1 MDSGPEG
8 AAAEPQRPLHGT
20 EPPESR
26 SARMRRLASDADAV
40 NEVALDPGTARR
52 ERTRRHYRYN
62 VWTLP
67 ITRLIGFNAVL
78 ATAMLLSP
86 FTLGAFTWDAFRP
99 VIIGVEAYC
108 LLSWL
113 ALRSMWL
120 RFQPFDLQT
129 PLLVADL
136 LVWAVIIYV
145 SGAERSWLFF
155 ILILRVADQSY
166 TSFKR
171 AMIFAHLAP
180 LIYFLML
187 AYVEVI
193 DGRDVSVA
201 GEAAKL
207 FCLYGA
213 SLYLA
218 LTGRTAGALRERTNA
233 AIRLA
238 KDLIVQLEEKS
249 VELEAS
255 SVRAEAASGAKSR
268 FLANMSH
275 ELRTPLNAIIGYT
288 ELLQEEDEGR
298 RTGIA
303 PDLEHIRSA
312 SLHLLSLIDDVLDIA
327 KIEAGRMTLYLE
339 HFDVEALIEDVI
351 KTVQPLARRNDNALE
366 VELAN
371 DLGEMHSDLTR
382 LRQMLLNVL
391 GNASKFTEHG
401 VITLAVRRE
410 HGSSGDELIF
420 AVRDTGIGMSEGEQS
435 RLFQPFSQADPSTT
449 RRYGGSGLG
458 LVITK
463 RFAEQMG
470 GTIQVDSRTGAGTT
484 FTIRLPAVASV
495 ESTGEFSTGA
505 GDRDTVAT
513 RGMTQHVAQP

>member
-1 MDSGPEG
+1 MDSGSEG
-8 AAAEPQRPLHGT
+8 AAEEPQRPLHAA

-26 SARMRRLASDADAV
+26 SARMQRLASDADDV
-40 NEVALDPGTARR
+40 NEVALDPDTARR

-78 ATAMLLSP
+78 ATAMLLSH

-108 LLSWL
+108 LLSWF

-120 RFQPFDLQT
+120 RLQPFDLQT

-166 TSFKR
+166 TSFRR
-171 AMIFAHLAP
+171 ALVFAHLAP
-180 LIYFLML
+180 LIYFLIL
-187 AYVEVI
+187 TYVVVV
-193 DGRDVSVA
+193 DGRDVPVA

-218 LTGRTAGALRERTNA
+218 LTGRTAAALRERTNA

-255 SVRAEAASGAKSR
+255 SLRAEAASGAKSR

-288 ELLQEEDEGR
+288 ELLQEEDEG

-339 HFDVEALIEDVI
+339 HFEVESLIEDVL
-351 KTVQPLARRNDNALE
+351 KTVRPLARRNGNRLE
-366 VELAN
+366 VELGKE
-371 DLGEMHSDLTR
+371 LGEMRSDLTR
-382 LRQMLLNVL
+382 VRQMLLNVL

-401 VITLAVRRE
+401 VITLVARRE
-410 HGSSGDELIF
+410 RGGSGDEVIF
-420 AVRDTGIGMSEGEQS
+420 AVRDTGIGMSEEEQS

-470 GTIQVDSRTGAGTT
+470 GTIQVHSRTGSGTT
-484 FTIRLPAVASV
+484 FTIRLPAMASV
-495 ESTGEFSTGA
+495 ESTGDSNNAA
-505 GDRDTVAT
+505 GHDAAVT
-513 RGMTQHVAQP
+513 RGMTQNVAHP